1 MAVLSSRNLVVLAV
15 GAALGVA
22 AVGALPSVS
31 PRSSV
36 AATRPSDA
44 APEVVVAEAPS
55 ATAER
60 GEVEEAH
67 GPLVPTTYNPSV
79 SLAPLV
85 DELGPAVVH
94 IRVAQTVNQADIPQH
109 MLPFIDPEL
118 LESYRMRQ
126 GEGTGFFISAD
137 GYLLTNDHVVSGADE
152 VTVTL
157 LDERTLPARVVGTD
171 PNTDIALVKV
181 DTEAAV
187 PFVQLGSSDAARVG
201 DRVVAIGNPFG
212 LSHTVTEGILSA
224 KGRVIGAG
232 PYDDFLQTDASIN
245 PGNSGGPLFNLRG
258 EVIGINTAINPRGQ
272 GIGFSVPIDMVRPL
286 VADLKD
292 DGKVSRGW
300 LGVGL
305 QPVDSVLKEQLGDDS
320 LEGTVVGMVYP
331 GTPASEAGLVVGDII
346 VGLDGRPIDESGV
359 LVKEIGMHP
368 PGRTVVL
375 NVRRGARAMDVR
387 VRLGE
392 RPEREQ
398 LEGRR
403 R

>member
-1 MAVLSSRNLVVLAV
+1 MPTSRSLLVLVV
-15 GAALGVA
+15 GAALGAA
-22 AVGALPSVS
+22 AVGSIPGGWQSECE
-31 PRSSV
+31 
-36 AATRPSDA
+36 AATTPSHTDTASTKTRTVTRSRTA
-44 APEVVVAEAPS
+44 A
-55 ATAER
+55 R
-60 GEVEEAH
+60 
-67 GPLVPTTYNPSV
+67 GPLAPTTYNPSV

-94 IRVAQTVNQADIPQH
+94 IKVAQTVDQSDIPRH
-109 MLPFIDPEL
+109 MRPFIDPEQ
-118 LESYRMRQ
+118 LEQYRMRQ

-137 GYLLTNDHVVSGADE
+137 GYLLTNNHVVAGADE

-181 DTEAAV
+181 DTNADL
-187 PFVQLGSSDAARVG
+187 PFVQLGSSDDARVG

-212 LSHTVTEGILSA
+212 LSHTVTEGIVSA

-286 VADLKD
+286 VDDLKD

-300 LGVGL
+300 MGVGL
-305 QPVDSVLKEQLGDDS
+305 QEVDPVLAKHLGDPN
-320 LEGTVVGMVYP
+320 LEGSVVGQVYP
-331 GTPASEAGLVVGDII
+331 GTPAADAGLEVGDVI
-346 VGLDGRPIDESGV
+346 VGIDGRPVDGSAT
-359 LVKEIGMHP
+359 LV
-368 PGRTVVL
+368 RSV
-375 NVRRGARAMDVR
+375 GARAPGEKVELTVLRSGETVDLAVK
-387 VRLGE
+387 LGE
-392 RPEREQ
+392 RPERSE

-403 R
+403 RR